1 MESGQHPVS
10 MRGFV
15 RPIEDVYDMDAVV
28 AANSRLINT
37 VADTA
42 MWNPVHYC
50 VYRGHLEILKSLH
63 QSLGTHLTLCFRR
76 AQAKNEGEAIQE

>member
-1 MESGQHPVS
+1 

-37 VADTA
+37 LVDTA

-63 QSLGTHLTLCFRR
+63 
-76 AQAKNEGEAIQE
+76 